1 MRIFVSR
8 AIPSCGLDKLSEA
21 GCDVDVWP
29 DPLPPSR
36 EEFLKRVR
44 GCSGI
49 LSMLSD
55 PIDSAVMQEAG
66 ASLRV
71 ISNFAVGTNNIDLAE
86 AMVRG
91 IAVGNT
97 PDVLTDATADLTVA
111 LLLSAARRLGEAQQY
126 VKDGRWRTW
135 EPLGHLGRSLH
146 GKTLGIFGMGRIG
159 SAVAH
164 RCSGGWGMEVV
175 YCSRTPKD
183 HMAPEGSRHVDF
195 DTLLEVSDFICV
207 HAPLTQ
213 NTFHQFGF
221 DAFKRMKTTAVF
233 VNTGRG
239 EIHDQKALSKALKE
253 GLIFSAGLDVT
264 SPEPIASDDSLLGLP
279 NCIVLPHI
287 GSATVESREAMADI
301 AADNLLLGLRGSPL
315 RCPVTV

>member
-1 MRIFVSR
+1 
-8 AIPSCGLDKLSEA
+8 
-21 GCDVDVWP
+21 
-29 DPLPPSR
+29 
-36 EEFLKRVR
+36 
-44 GCSGI
+44 
-49 LSMLSD
+49 
-55 PIDSAVMQEAG
+55 
-66 ASLRV
+66 
-71 ISNFAVGTNNIDLAE
+71 
-86 AMVRG
+86 
-91 IAVGNT
+91 
-97 PDVLTDATADLTVA
+97 
-111 LLLSAARRLGEAQQY
+111 
-126 VKDGRWRTW
+126 
-135 EPLGHLGRSLH
+135 
-146 GKTLGIFGMGRIG
+146 
-159 SAVAH
+159 
-164 RCSGGWGMEVV
+164 
-175 YCSRTPKD
+175 
-183 HMAPEGSRHVDF
+183 MAPEGSRHVDF

-301 AADNLLLGLRGSPL
+301 AADNLLLGLQGSPL